1 VTVDVERLLGRA
13 REELRAAEAL
23 LDAGFSSQAVSRA
36 YLAAFDAASAAL
48 LSIGE
53 QPLTRTGVVSAFGR
67 RVVSE
72 GKLDHEVGRNLRRLF
87 DDRDYV
93 DYALGEAPVEVART
107 AISDAGRL
115 LGATSQWIESRAA
128 AA

>member
-1 VTVDVERLLGRA
+1 MTVDVDRLLGRA
-13 REELRAAEAL
+13 REELRAAQAL
-23 LDAGFSSQAVSRA
+23 LDAGFPSQALSRT
-36 YLAAFDAASAAL
+36 YTAAFDAASAAL
-48 LSIGE
+48 LSVGE

-93 DYALGEAPVEVART
+93 DYALGEAPADVART
-107 AISDAGRL
+107 AIGDAARL
-115 LGATSQWIESRAA
+115 LEACSQWIQRRAA